1 MSQAGGPNSAG
12 SVNID
17 FTGTTTGVEQAA
29 KKAEATVQQAAQNM
43 KAQVASVAS
52 AAGGP
57 AAAASGGRPY
67 MPGENFGPMASVQFE
82 AEATKVTRSNDSIV
96 QSLHRKSQAIGR
108 VIGLY
113 TRFVGVIGLVVGAGA
128 GIIALLDRMGRKGY
142 DTAAA
147 IKETNKSIEGMFAQ
161 FQKGEGS
168 SPEILRE
175 NEFAD
180 LEVAKQD
187 AIDKISSL
195 RNEARYSEAFEAE
208 TKMNEQI
215 AKSTQAIEQR
225 YRLRT
230 SQLVEKIDKDRA
242 DKKAKLE
249 YDIAKTVAENESGA
263 LQATLDAVAEEQNA
277 RATLKDD
284 ELAARLMA
292 IDLELQRKL
301 TAIKQEEDEEKAK
314 DKRVAAEKVRLMQD
328 FYRQQREA
336 QAEST
341 RVESFFAGNQGQS
354 FSLANRQRTA
364 IEGQL
369 PSVNYQGAE

>member
-17 FTGTTTGVEQAA
+17 FTGNVAPLEQAA
-29 KKAEATVQQAAQNM
+29 KKAEQVVAQSAQKIQATANA
-43 KAQVASVAS
+43 

-57 AAAASGGRPY
+57 AAAASGSRPY
-67 MPGENFGPMASVQFE
+67 MPGENFGLMASVQFE
-82 AEATKVTRSNDSIV
+82 AEAAKVTRSNDSIV

-147 IKETNKSIEGMFAQ
+147 IKETNKSIEGMFAHL
-161 FQKGEGS
+161 QKGEGS

-175 NEFAD
+175 NEYKD

-208 TKMNEQI
+208 KKMNEQI
-215 AKSTQAIEQR
+215 VNSKQSIEQR

-230 SQLVEKIDKDRA
+230 SQLIEKIDKDRA

-263 LQATLDAVAEEQNA
+263 LGATLEAVAEEQHA
-277 RATLKDD
+277 RATLKNE
-284 ELAARLMA
+284 ELNARLMA

-301 TAIKQEEDEEKAK
+301 AAIKQEEDEEKAK

-354 FSLANRQRTA
+354 FSLANRQRGA